1 MAENSPNLLK
11 DRSLHIQEVKWTQY
25 RTNRKKFTHKDVIIN
40 LLKTK
45 DKDKIKRAIRQTH
58 IAYMTII
65 WMPTGTILA
74 RRKREKAN
82 DGKEIHC

>member
-58 IAYMTII
+58 IAYMRII